1 MNKIIIILLLFP
13 LFAFAQIDEQN
24 LVLKDSLALKNYNQG
39 YIDSQE
45 YFIAT
50 NDYLVGLISGP
61 VYYIPAILSYVV
73 PPKRRRLENNYNP
86 NNKYLNLNNDY
97 YNGYMSGAKRKKQ
110 KRIIQGAL
118 TPLAVVGAVLITVLS
133 TSSY

>member
-13 LFAFAQIDEQN
+13 LFAFAQFEEHN

-86 NNKYLNLNNDY
+86 ALLALYFL
-97 YNGYMSGAKRKKQ
+97 Q
-110 KRIIQGAL
+110 IIQW
-118 TPLAVVGAVLITVLS
+118 PLLLYAYHMLAH
-133 TSSY
+133 

>member
-13 LFAFAQIDEQN
+13 LFAFAQFEEHN

-39 YIDSQE
+39 YLDSQE

-73 PPKRRRLENNYNP
+73 TPKRRRLENNYNP

-110 KRIIQGAL
+110 KRIVQGAL

>member
-73 PPKRRRLENNYNP
+73 TPKRRRLENNYNP

-110 KRIIQGAL
+110 KRIVQGAL